1 MSDIFVS
8 LVIVSLIVFAFLF
21 QGYLSKKERDKLL
34 KLIIEKDIDMLDRL
48 MSKNLSEVKN
58 LQNSSTSRITTKRKN
73 EERIMKAAKN

>member
-8 LVIVSLIVFAFLF
+8 LVIVSLIVFAFCF

-34 KLIIEKDIDMLDRL
+34 KLIIEKDMDMLDRL
-48 MSKNLSEVKN
+48 MSKNLSEIKN
-58 LQNSSTSRITTKRKN
+58 LQNTSTSRITTKRKN